1 VLDCLIIRD
10 AMFLLALSRLLGI
23 EPLADGSMLLN
34 VSRAGVDG
42 IEMDYPLFS
51 GTFPKRRARE

>member
-1 VLDCLIIRD
+1 
-10 AMFLLALSRLLGI
+10 MFLLALSRLLGI